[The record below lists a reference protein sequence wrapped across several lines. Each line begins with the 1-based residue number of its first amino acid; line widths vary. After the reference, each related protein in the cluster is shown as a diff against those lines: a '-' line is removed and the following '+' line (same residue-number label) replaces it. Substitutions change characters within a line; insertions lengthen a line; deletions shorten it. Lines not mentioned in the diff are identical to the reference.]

1 MKIKRR
7 IINNQKPPFIIAEM
21 SGNHNQSLERALK
34 IVKEAK
40 NAGADAI
47 KLQTYTPETIT
58 LKSDR
63 KEFFISSKKNIWK
76 GQTLHS
82 LYSKGFTPWEW
93 HEKIFNYANNIGLI
107 CFSSPFD
114 ESAVDFLTKLK
125 VPAFKIASF
134 ENNHLPLINKIAK
147 TNKPIIMSTGMAS
160 LKELTEAVN
169 IIKKNSSNNLALLKC
184 TSTYPADPKNNNLNT
199 IIDLKKRFK
208 CEVGLSDHTLGNS
221 VALTSIGIGA
231 TIVEKHFTLD
241 RSEGGVDS
249 KFSLEPK
256 EFKKLVTEC
265 KESWIAKGE
274 FFYGPTNDE
283 KVSTKF
289 RRSIY
294 AKKNIS
300 KNEKFTKENIV
311 VIRPANGLHPR
322 YYFKLIGKRAKKNIK
337 YSEPLKLSMI
347 K

>member
-1 MKIKRR
+1 M
-7 IINNQKPPFIIAEM
+7 
-21 SGNHNQSLERALK
+21 
-34 IVKEAK
+34 
-40 NAGADAI
+40 
-47 KLQTYTPETIT
+47 
-58 LKSDR
+58 
-63 KEFFISSKKNIWK
+63 
-76 GQTLHS
+76 
-82 LYSKGFTPWEW
+82 
-93 HEKIFNYANNIGLI
+93 
-107 CFSSPFD
+107 
-114 ESAVDFLTKLK
+114 
-125 VPAFKIASF
+125 
-134 ENNHLPLINKIAK
+134 
-147 TNKPIIMSTGMAS
+147 
-160 LKELTEAVN
+160 
-169 IIKKNSSNNLALLKC
+169 
-184 TSTYPADPKNNNLNT
+184 
-199 IIDLKKRFK
+199 
-208 CEVGLSDHTLGNS
+208 GNS